1 MKLGIS
7 IHIVFLYI
15 NSTKD
20 AIASFLV
27 FQSFLFFNNKVFP
40 LLLIQTCDYV
50 GGFSIPFN
58 YKSMKI
64 RFLLHFSLSIH

>member
-15 NSTKD
+15 NSIKD

-50 GGFSIPFN
+50 GGFSN
-58 YKSMKI
+58 
-64 RFLLHFSLSIH
+64 SL